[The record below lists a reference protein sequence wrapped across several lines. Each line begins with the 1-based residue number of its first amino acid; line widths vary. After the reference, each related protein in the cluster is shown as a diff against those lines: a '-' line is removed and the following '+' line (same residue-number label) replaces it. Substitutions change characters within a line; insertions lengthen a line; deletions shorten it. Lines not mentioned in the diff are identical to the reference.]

1 MGETGREAVGAEG
14 VGNSAGVPFTE
25 IVESQLRFR
34 AWYDEALPRVYGY
47 LLARSG
53 DPSLA
58 EELTQQAMVRAVRA
72 RQSFRGDADPV
83 TWICTIGRNL
93 LIDEV
98 RRGRR
103 DRERASLVAERV
115 VTGQSEWDHLETR
128 NAVSAALDAL
138 PRDQRLALALQHL
151 DGYAVREIAAALH
164 RSESATESLLTRARD
179 GFRRAY
185 EGQTDA

>member
-1 MGETGREAVGAEG
+1 MGASRAGETAAR
-14 VGNSAGVPFTE
+14 PFAE
-25 IVESQLRFR
+25 IVENQLRFR
-34 AWYDEALPRVYGY
+34 AWYDEALPRIYGY
-47 LLARSG
+47 LLARSR

-58 EELTQQAMVRAVRA
+58 EELTQRAMVRAVRA
-72 RQSFRGDADPV
+72 RESFRDAADPT
-83 TWICTIGRNL
+83 TWICAIARNL

-103 DRERASLVAERV
+103 DRERTARITDVAASGENEWERV
-115 VTGQSEWDHLETR
+115 ERRT
-128 NAVSAALDAL
+128 AVGAALDTL
-138 PRDQRLALALQHL
+138 PSDQRLALTLQHL

-185 EGQTDA
+185 EGRTDA